1 MRIIGSSPGRSVL
14 QRGRGVR
21 FVIENPGPA
30 VLRYLRSLPC
40 SNTSDE
46 EGESGNGSWDGTAT
60 AGETRSG
67 AGDNQ

>member
-40 SNTSDE
+40 SNLVIMVCKT
-46 EGESGNGSWDGTAT
+46 GFFGFFG
-60 AGETRSG
+60 
-67 AGDNQ
+67 